1 MLPIKLVYH
10 EEYDLKLGSHVFP
23 SQKFRLIRDRFLR
36 ERFAS
41 PEDFVRPEAA
51 SDEDLMLVHTA
62 DWVHRL
68 KNGKL
73 RIEEVMHLEIPY
85 SQEMVRGFWLAAG
98 GTTLAAKLAIQNRS
112 GAYNCGGGFHHA
124 FAGHGEGFC
133 AIHDVAVAVR
143 KMQRDGLIER
153 AMVVD
158 CDVHHGNGTAAIF
171 ADDPTVF
178 TLSIHQLNN
187 YPSVKPPSDLDIHL
201 PDHVGDD
208 EYLRELR
215 EGYLPALEKFKPQL
229 LMYIAGADPFY
240 DDQLGGLALTV
251 KGLENRDRLVI
262 GAAVERRI
270 PVAVTL
276 AGGYAWHVEDT
287 VTIQSNTA
295 IVLAELLGSVNGA
308 GHSN

>member
-1 MLPIKLVYH
+1 
-10 EEYDLKLGSHVFP
+10 
-23 SQKFRLIRDRFLR
+23 
-36 ERFAS
+36 
-41 PEDFVRPEAA
+41 
-51 SDEDLMLVHTA
+51 
-62 DWVHRL
+62 
-68 KNGKL
+68 
-73 RIEEVMHLEIPY
+73 
-85 SQEMVRGFWLAAG
+85 
-98 GTTLAAKLAIQNRS
+98 
-112 GAYNCGGGFHHA
+112 
-124 FAGHGEGFC
+124 
-133 AIHDVAVAVR
+133 
-143 KMQRDGLIER
+143 
-153 AMVVD
+153 
-158 CDVHHGNGTAAIF
+158 
-171 ADDPTVF
+171 
-178 TLSIHQLNN
+178 
-187 YPSVKPPSDLDIHL
+187 VKPPSDLDIHL

-215 EGYLPALEKFKPQL
+215 DGYLPALEKFKPQL